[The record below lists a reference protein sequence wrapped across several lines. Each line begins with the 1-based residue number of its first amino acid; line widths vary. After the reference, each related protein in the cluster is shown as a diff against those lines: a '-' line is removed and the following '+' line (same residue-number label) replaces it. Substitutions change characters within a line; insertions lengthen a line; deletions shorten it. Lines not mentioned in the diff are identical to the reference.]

1 MTKPSPLHQRTVA
14 LLWGEISVAL
24 RRSEPLYMNK
34 PDGTKSGNLI
44 EGSKEV
50 YIPDDLTHVGG
61 VIPDLALRGD
71 DGRPNRIIEVI
82 VTSPPDA
89 VKRKKLDTLQSR
101 GIDVVEVNVK
111 NEDDLFALFAPL
123 PLDIRFAPRGSKFSR
138 SVEAMGGSQSN
149 SDHKIREVM
158 TALVRCS
165 PEVRREFC
173 QLLQSIGSLDSFHPI
188 SRDNP
193 VLGTN
198 ADGNG

>member
-1 MTKPSPLHQRTVA
+1 MKKLFMSYYSEDEADAEDMATHLEYAFRTEELQVFKASRPESVSP
-14 LLWGEISVAL
+14 
-24 RRSEPLYMNK
+24 
-34 PDGTKSGNLI
+34 
-44 EGSKEV
+44 
-50 YIPDDLTHVGG
+50 
-61 VIPDLALRGD
+61 GD
-71 DGRPNRIIEVI
+71 PWQDKIIDTL
-82 VTSPPDA
+82 TSPPDA

-111 NEDDLFALFAPL
+111 NEDDLFALFAPR

-165 PEVRREFC
+165 PEVWREFC